1 MIVADGR
8 AEQYT
13 SLVVMCAFRDRRS
26 QETWL
31 YVADIVPC
39 DLGAF
44 ETANCAE
51 SSAGWSSVLESD
63 LCWRLLLLIHV
74 LRATVMTCLLYT
86 SPSPRDA
93 TLSRMPSSA

>member
-1 MIVADGR
+1 MFSSYVIVADDR

-13 SLVVMCAFRDRRS
+13 SLVVMCAFRDRRL
-26 QETWL
+26 QTTKP
-31 YVADIVPC
+31 YVALPDIVPC

-44 ETANCAE
+44 ATANCAE

-74 LRATVMTCLLYT
+74 LRATVMTVRKC
-86 SPSPRDA
+86 
-93 TLSRMPSSA
+93 

>member
-1 MIVADGR
+1 MFTSYATVADDR

-26 QETWL
+26 QTTKL
-31 YVADIVPC
+31 CVAVADIVPC

-74 LRATVMTCLLYT
+74 LRATVMTVCKC
-86 SPSPRDA
+86 
-93 TLSRMPSSA
+93 

>member
-1 MIVADGR
+1 MTVADDR

-13 SLVVMCAFRDRRS
+13 SLVVMYAFLDRRS
-26 QETWL
+26 QATKL
-31 YVADIVPC
+31 YVALPDIVPC

-44 ETANCAE
+44 ETANCAK

-74 LRATVMTCLLYT
+74 LRATVMTGSKC
-86 SPSPRDA
+86 
-93 TLSRMPSSA
+93 

>member
-1 MIVADGR
+1 MTVADDR

-13 SLVVMCAFRDRRS
+13 SIVVMYAFRDRRL
-26 QETWL
+26 QTTKL
-31 YVADIVPC
+31 YVALPDIVPC

-74 LRATVMTCLLYT
+74 LRATVMTVRKC
-86 SPSPRDA
+86 
-93 TLSRMPSSA
+93 

>member
-1 MIVADGR
+1 MLSFDVTVGDDR

-13 SLVVMCAFRDRRS
+13 SLVVMCAFRDRRL
-26 QETWL
+26 QATRL
-31 YVADIVPC
+31 YVALPDIVPC

-44 ETANCAE
+44 ATANCAE

-74 LRATVMTCLLYT
+74 LRATVMTGSKC
-86 SPSPRDA
+86 
-93 TLSRMPSSA
+93 